1 MNTKTQDI
9 LISKLNTLDRLNPIE
24 GKVSERYK
32 HVNTTDIVRGLVAN
46 GFNVSA
52 VQAKKSSAHIVRL
65 RPHDARPVVSS
76 NPNLN
81 GLIPEVVLKS
91 AYDGSSAF
99 TLTAGVFRIVCL
111 NGLIVGS
118 GLVERIIHVGDA
130 LDKTMVA
137 AARIA
142 NETPKIIERIERLG
156 EVSLSGAARFDF
168 AQKASDIIL
177 ADGALRS
184 DFTASGLLTPYRRG
198 DETHDLWT
206 VFNVVQ
212 ENAMKGRYR
221 VLKGTPIN
229 FRGSSVHWYA
239 EKARAIQSVDRVYQ
253 VNRDLWN
260 LAESYVS

>member
-1 MNTKTQDI
+1 MQTNQEI

-46 GFNVSA
+46 GFSVSS

-99 TLTAGVFRIVCL
+99 TLTAGMFRIVCL

-118 GLVERIIHVGDA
+118 GLVERIIHIGDA
-130 LDKTMVA
+130 LDKTIVA

-142 NETPKIIERIERLG
+142 NETPRIIERIERLG
-156 EVSLSGAARFDF
+156 EVSLSDAGRLDF
-168 AQKASDIIL
+168 ARKASDL
-177 ADGALRS
+177 VLSDTALRS
-184 DFTASGLLTPYRRG
+184 ELTSTQLLRPMRRG
-198 DETHDLWT
+198 DGSKDLWT
-206 VFNVVQ
+206 TFNVVQ
-212 ENAMKGRYR
+212 ERLMKGGYQII
-221 VLKGTPIN
+221 KGNPIN
-229 FRGSSVHWYA
+229 FRGSTVHWYA

-253 VNRDLWN
+253 INRDLWS